1 MSSLDSV
8 TRRLVGL
15 AQGERS
21 LVRLS
26 ALALAVLVLFSA
38 LSPNIFFSIINFQTI
53 GFAVPEVGLLSL
65 AVMVAMLT
73 GGIDLSFV
81 STANL
86 TALTTASLFA
96 AFGATT
102 ATGGQAVLLT
112 VLFMLA
118 GLAVAALAG
127 LFNGFLVA
135 VVGVTPILA
144 TLGTLQLYN
153 GIAIIWTGGEALFG
167 MPQAFLALGLNT
179 VALVPISFVVLVL
192 ISLALAVLLNRTPL
206 GTKLRLVGANPTAA
220 RFSGINNRRV
230 LLLTYVVSGLLA
242 GGAGIII
249 ASRSASASP
258 DYGASYLLLAIV
270 VAILG
275 GTNPFGGYGTVFGV
289 VLATV
294 TLQMVSSGFNIMRLS
309 AFEYTI
315 AQGRDPPRRHG
326 RRLGGGTATRPSCGA
341 TGRERAD
348 PAGSARSGAPHHRH
362 LHARPVTPP
371 PLPTSDPRRRV

>member
-1 MSSLDSV
+1 MSNIDAL
-8 TRRLVGL
+8 TRRFVAA

-21 LVRLS
+21 LTRL
-26 ALALAVLVLFSA
+26 LVLAVAVLILFSA
-38 LSPNIFFSIINFQTI
+38 LSPNIFFSVINFQTI
-53 GFAVPEVGLLSL
+53 AFTVPEIGLLSL
-65 AVMVAMLT
+65 AIMVAMLT
-73 GGIDLSFV
+73 GGIDLSIV
-81 STANL
+81 SVANL

-96 AFGATT
+96 VFGATD
-102 ATGGQAVLLT
+102 ATGGTAVLLT

-118 GLAVAALAG
+118 GLLVALVAG

-144 TLGTLQLYN
+144 TLGTMQLYN
-153 GIAIIWTGGEALFG
+153 GIAIAWTGGEALYG
-167 MPQAFLALGLNT
+167 MPEAFLALGLNT
-179 VALVPISFVVLVL
+179 VAWIPISFVLFVLV
-192 ISLALAVLLNRTPL
+192 SLALAVLVNRTPL

-220 RFSGINNRRV
+220 RFSGIGNRRV
-230 LLLTYVVSGLLA
+230 LLLTYVVTGLLA

-258 DYGASYLLLAIV
+258 DYGSSYLLLAIV

-315 AQGRDPPRRHG
+315 AQGLILVVVMVIDSVAQERR
-326 RRLGGGTATRPSCGA
+326 RR
-341 TGRERAD
+341 
-348 PAGSARSGAPHHRH
+348 
-362 LHARPVTPP
+362 RPVPPPGGAGPTPP
-371 PLPTSDPRRRV
+371 APPTDEARAAAAAPIR

>member
-1 MSSLDSV
+1 MSGLDAL
-8 TRRLVGL
+8 TRRFVGM

-21 LVRLS
+21 LVRLVG
-26 ALALAVLVLFSA
+26 LALGVLVLFSV
-38 LSPNIFFSIINFQTI
+38 LSPTIFFSIINFQTI
-53 GFAVPEVGLLSL
+53 GFAVPEIGLLSL

-73 GGIDLSFV
+73 GGIDLSIV
-81 STANL
+81 SVANL
-86 TALTTASLFA
+86 TALTTATLFA
-96 AFGATT
+96 AFGATA

-112 VLFMLA
+112 VLFVLA
-118 GLAVAALAG
+118 GLLVAVLAG

-144 TLGTLQLYN
+144 TLGTMQLYN
-153 GIAIIWTGGEALFG
+153 GIAIVWTGGEALYG
-167 MPQAFLALGLNT
+167 MPEAFLALGINT
-179 VALVPISFVVLVL
+179 VALVPISFIVFTVIALV
-192 ISLALAVLLNRTPL
+192 LAVLINRTPL

-230 LLLTYVVSGLLA
+230 LLMTYVVTGLLA

-258 DYGASYLLLAIV
+258 DYGSSYLLLAIV

-275 GTNPFGGYGTVFGV
+275 GTNPFGGYGTVLGV

-309 AFEYTI
+309 PFEYTI
-315 AQGRDPPRRHG
+315 AQGVILVVVMVLDVAANRRRARAAAPPGGTGPAAPDPRDP
-326 RRLGGGTATRPSCGA
+326 TRPTSA
-341 TGRERAD
+341 T
-348 PAGSARSGAPHHRH
+348 SA
-362 LHARPVTPP
+362 PV
-371 PLPTSDPRRRV
+371 R

>member
-1 MSSLDSV
+1 MSGLDAL
-8 TRRLVGL
+8 TKRFVGL

-21 LVRLS
+21 LVRLLG
-26 ALALAVLVLFSA
+26 LALAVLVLFSA
-38 LSPNIFFSIINFQTI
+38 LSPNVFFSVINFQTI
-53 GFAVPEVGLLSL
+53 GFAVPEIGLLSL

-73 GGIDLSFV
+73 GGIDLSIV
-81 STANL
+81 SVANL

-96 AFGATT
+96 AFGAVD

-112 VLFMLA
+112 VLFVLA
-118 GLAVAALAG
+118 GLLVAVLAG

-144 TLGTLQLYN
+144 TLGTMQLYN
-153 GIAIIWTGGEALFG
+153 GIAIVWTGGEALYG
-167 MPQAFLALGLNT
+167 MPEAFLGLGLDT
-179 VALVPISFVVLVL
+179 VALIPISFVVFTL
-192 ISLALAVLLNRTPL
+192 IAVALAVLINRTPL

-220 RFSGINNRRV
+220 RFSGIANRRV
-230 LLLTYVVSGLLA
+230 LLMTYVVTGLLA

-258 DYGASYLLLAIV
+258 DYGSSYLLLAIV

-275 GTNPFGGYGTVFGV
+275 GTNPFGGYGTVLGV
-289 VLATV
+289 VVATV

-315 AQGRDPPRRHG
+315 AQGVILLAVMVIDAAVGRRRARATAPPGGAGPTPPDPRDPERPA
-326 RRLGGGTATRPSCGA
+326 TATS
-341 TGRERAD
+341 
-348 PAGSARSGAPHHRH
+348 S
-362 LHARPVTPP
+362 PV
-371 PLPTSDPRRRV
+371 R

>member
-73 GGIDLSFV
+73 GGIDLSIV

-315 AQGRDPPRRHG
+315 AQGVILLVVMVVDSAAGRRRARAAAPPGGSGPTPPDPRDPARPT
-326 RRLGGGTATRPSCGA
+326 TATSTP
-341 TGRERAD
+341 GR
-348 PAGSARSGAPHHRH
+348 
-362 LHARPVTPP
+362 
-371 PLPTSDPRRRV
+371 